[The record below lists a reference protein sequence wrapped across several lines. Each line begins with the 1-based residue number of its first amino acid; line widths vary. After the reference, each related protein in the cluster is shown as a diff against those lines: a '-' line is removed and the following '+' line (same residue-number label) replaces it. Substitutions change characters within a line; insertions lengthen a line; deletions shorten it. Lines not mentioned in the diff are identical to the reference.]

1 MDQIVKSD
9 SSRTRLRDKAKQLL
23 QEIEVEWLPTLPNI
37 VLPLLRAGND
47 SPPAREQL
55 AAHIDR
61 DPALHLRLHSICQ
74 HHGCDPDP
82 GASSAHRL
90 QQLDDH
96 SIRSLVITSASRQY
110 FADRSHP
117 ADSNQSQS
125 RFLKR
130 HWQHS
135 LLCATLAKAIAQ
147 HSHYQYPEEAF
158 TAGLLHD
165 VGQLALHCAYPDIY
179 TTLTTSDDD
188 HIALHDL
195 ENNEFACNHL
205 HLGAELLRQKNANSF
220 LCDAILYH
228 HEPLDQILDAHP
240 LVKITNIA
248 NRLSNTDLNS
258 PKGSPHDT
266 IFDYADQLFGF
277 TRATVIEILSEAN
290 NHLNNCA
297 VEFEIDLDDGSP
309 DKENSR
315 LIQARADSLQT
326 QLGNQIKTISLLDGL
341 HQHLSRVRGDT
352 DLFAAIEQYTHLLF
366 GIDRNTIF
374 LYQPDEK
381 KLHAIAP
388 EGHHLADLEI
398 PLQPDRSIVTDCLLE
413 KQALHSFAHSYSKLS
428 IVDQQLLSASAKPGM
443 ICLPMSSQH
452 EFIGVLT
459 LAVDRQQQM
468 TLWKQLPLLT
478 HFSREIAQT
487 IYARHTRQHLADTRS
502 VDYDAH
508 IREAMHEVGNPL
520 SIINNY
526 LEILSLK
533 LGDENQAR
541 TDIDTIKSEIHRVG
555 DILQRL
561 KTPATPSGTVAPVD
575 VNKLITDLSR
585 VFKTSVLANGNTQ
598 LKLELDPKLRA
609 IRCEANALKQIY
621 TNLIKNATEAL
632 ADNGQIMVYTQDQV
646 NVDGKTY
653 IEIAIA
659 DNGSGIRPE
668 VLSQLFKP
676 VPTNK
681 GKDHAGIGLSI
692 VKKLVTELNGSI
704 SCRSNDKG
712 TRFQILLPN
721 K

>member
-23 QEIEVEWLPTLPNI
+23 QEIEVEQLPTLPNI

-47 SPPAREQL
+47 FPPAREQL
-55 AAHIDR
+55 AAHIDK
-61 DPALHLRLHSICQ
+61 DPALHLRLHSICR
-74 HHGCDPDP
+74 HHGCDHKP
-82 GASSAHRL
+82 GASSAQRL

-96 SIRSLVITSASRQY
+96 TIRSLVITSASRQY

-117 ADSNQSQS
+117 DDSNQPQS
-125 RFLKR
+125 HFLKR

-179 TTLTTSDDD
+179 ATLTTPDDD
-188 HIALHDL
+188 RTALHDL

-205 HLGAELLRQKNANSF
+205 HLGAELLRLQNANSF

-228 HEPLDQILDAHP
+228 HEPLDQVMDAHP
-240 LVKITNIA
+240 LIKIINFA

-258 PKGSPHDT
+258 PKGSLHNA
-266 IFDYADQLFGF
+266 IFGYANQLFGF
-277 TRATVIEILSEAN
+277 ARATVIEILSEAN

-297 VEFEIDLDDGSP
+297 VEFEIDLDDGGT
-309 DKENSR
+309 DKETSR
-315 LIQARADSLQT
+315 LIQARADYLQT
-326 QLGNQIKTISLLDGL
+326 QLGDQIKTIGLLDGL
-341 HQHLSRVRGDT
+341 HQHLSRVRDDT
-352 DLFAAIEQYTHLLF
+352 DLFTAIEQYTHLLL
-366 GIDRNTIF
+366 GIDRNTLF
-374 LYQPDEK
+374 LYQRDEK
-381 KLHAIAP
+381 KIRAVAP

-413 KQALHSFAHSYSKLS
+413 KQALHSFAHSYIKLS
-428 IVDQQLLSASAKPGM
+428 IVDQQLLSANSKPGM
-443 ICLPMSSQH
+443 ICLPLRSHH
-452 EFIGVLT
+452 ESIGVLT

-487 IYARHTRQHLADTRS
+487 IHARHTRQHMATRS

-508 IREAMHEVGNPL
+508 IRETMHEVGNPL

-561 KTPATPSGTVAPVD
+561 KTPATPCGTVTPVD
-575 VNKLITDLSR
+575 INKLITDLSQ
-585 VFKTSVLANGNTQ
+585 VFKTSILANGNTQ

-621 TNLIKNATEAL
+621 TNLIKNAAEAL
-632 ADNGQIMVYTQDQV
+632 ADNGTIMVYTQDQV
-646 NVDGKTY
+646 NVDGKNY
-653 IEIAIA
+653 IEIAVV

-668 VLSQLFKP
+668 ALSQLFKP
-676 VPTNK
+676 VQTDK

-692 VKKLVTELNGSI
+692 VKKLITELNGSI
-704 SCRSNDKG
+704 SCRSNVQG
-712 TRFQILLPN
+712 TRFQILLPS

>member
-23 QEIEVEWLPTLPNI
+23 QEIEVEQLPTLPNI
-37 VLPLLRAGND
+37 VLPLLKAGTD

-55 AAHIDR
+55 AAHIDK
-61 DPALHLRLHSICQ
+61 DPALHLRLHSICR
-74 HHGCDPDP
+74 HHGYDHDP
-82 GASSAHRL
+82 GASSAQRL

-96 SIRSLVITSASRQY
+96 TIRSLVITSASRQY
-110 FADRSHP
+110 FADSSHP
-117 ADSNQSQS
+117 GDSNQPQS
-125 RFLKR
+125 HFLKR

-179 TTLTTSDDD
+179 TTLTTPDDD
-188 HIALHDL
+188 RTALHDL

-205 HLGAELLRQKNANSF
+205 HLGAELLHLQNANSF

-228 HEPLDQILDAHP
+228 HEPLDQVMDAHP
-240 LVKITNIA
+240 LVKIINFA

-258 PKGSPHDT
+258 PKDSRHNA

-277 TRATVIEILSEAN
+277 ARATVIEILSEAN

-297 VEFEIDLDDGSP
+297 VEFEIDLDDGGTG
-309 DKENSR
+309 KENSR
-315 LIQARADSLQT
+315 LTQARADALQT
-326 QLGNQIKTISLLDGL
+326 QLGEQIKTISLLDGL
-341 HQHLSRVRGDT
+341 HQHLSRVRDDT
-352 DLFAAIEQYTHLLF
+352 ELFTAIEQYTHLLF
-366 GIDRNTIF
+366 GIDRNTLF
-374 LYQPDEK
+374 LHQCDEK
-381 KLHAIAP
+381 KLRAIAP
-388 EGHHLADLEI
+388 GHHLADLEI
-398 PLQPDRSIVTDCLLE
+398 PLQPERSIVTDCLLE

-428 IVDQQLLSASAKPGM
+428 IIDQQLLSANSKQGM
-443 ICLPMSSQH
+443 ICLPLLRHH
-452 EFIGVLT
+452 EIIGVLT
-459 LAVDRQQQM
+459 LAVDHQQQM

-487 IYARHTRQHLADTRS
+487 TYAHHTRQNRTTRS

-508 IREAMHEVGNPL
+508 IREVMHEVGNPL

-541 TDIDTIKSEIHRVG
+541 TDIGTIKSEIQRVC
-555 DILQRL
+555 DILQSL
-561 KTPATPSGTVAPVD
+561 KTPAIPCGTAAPVD
-575 VNKLITDLSR
+575 INKLVTDLSQ
-585 VFKTSVLANGNTQ
+585 VFKTSILANGNTQ

-621 TNLIKNATEAL
+621 TNLIKNAAEAL
-632 ADNGQIMVYTQDQV
+632 ADNGKIMVYTQDQV
-646 NVDGKTY
+646 NVDGKNY
-653 IEIAIA
+653 IEIAVA

-676 VPTNK
+676 IQTDK

-712 TRFQILLPN
+712 TQFQILLPN
-721 K
+721 N